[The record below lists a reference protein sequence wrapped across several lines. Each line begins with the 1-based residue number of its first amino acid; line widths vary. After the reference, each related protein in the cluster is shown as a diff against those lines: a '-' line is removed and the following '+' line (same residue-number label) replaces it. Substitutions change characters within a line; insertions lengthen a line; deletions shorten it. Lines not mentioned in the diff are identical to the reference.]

1 MKLVKSM
8 ATFPIKS
15 INYLFNNIYIKI
27 IKYNKDIINIILNS
41 FTKCAY
47 THNIDNNDTKN
58 ENINYIKNKRKL
70 LMLKEVLKKWKS
82 YKNTNTPEGG
92 SNVSSSNV
100 LPGKCG
106 DSTAGVIAPH
116 THSKYGNEWPFAE
129 YYSQNKIIK
138 KIKEIL
144 KKKNIKIDEPI
155 NTLSSYTMS
164 IISMYYIIQYNI
176 NKNKTGENINSLILY
191 FTVFLCGIAS
201 GLAHSYVFNEFFINL
216 DKLSMFLPVF
226 YIYLIQIKYPYN
238 VIILLIN
245 ILIYYKKNYNKLYK
259 NKIFKKINEYIFY
272 KKENKNEDYFNVH
285 FGVNVI
291 IIIILLMKKKYNLIN
306 IIILL
311 FAIFFRQIDSIK
323 FPFGHSMWHILMSVG
338 ILKIIKEAEI
348 GIKMN

>member
-1 MKLVKSM
+1 M
-8 ATFPIKS
+8 AMFPIKL

-27 IKYNKDIINIILNS
+27 IKYNEDIINIILNS
-41 FTKCAY
+41 FTKCSY
-47 THNIDNNDTKN
+47 THNIDNNDKKN
-58 ENINYIKNKRKL
+58 EIINHIKNKRKL
-70 LMLKEVLKKWKS
+70 LMLKEVFKKWKS

-92 SNVSSSNV
+92 SNV
-100 LPGKCG
+100 LPGKCD
-106 DSTAGVIAPH
+106 DSAAGVIANLECH
-116 THSKYGNEWPFAE
+116 GHSKYGNEWPFAE

-201 GLAHSYVFNEFFINL
+201 GLAHSYVFNDFFINL

-226 YIYLIQIKYPYN
+226 YIYLIQIYYPYN
-238 VIILLIN
+238 VMILLIN
-245 ILIYYKKNYNKLYK
+245 ILIYYKKNYNKLY
-259 NKIFKKINEYIFY
+259 KKINEYIFY

-291 IIIILLMKKKYNLIN
+291 ILIIILLMKKKYNLIN

-323 FPFGHSMWHILMSVG
+323 FPFGHGMWHILMS
-338 ILKIIKEAEI
+338 IATLKIIKEAEI
-348 GIKMN
+348 GIN